1 LYNIVKIYYAYK
13 IFQKRRRVFMN
24 VLYFIL
30 GLAFIY
36 CGYKVWQKIQQ
47 RVNYLT
53 TISNLAEYS
62 KDIIYYFELKPVFKY
77 RYLSPSINNILSPNI
92 VEESMRNPYTAF
104 ERIHPDDLSTL
115 MKKTSGELDYE
126 KPIVQ
131 RWKNDAGE
139 YIWFEEFTTPIYQ
152 KGEIVAIQGIIRNIS
167 DKIELQKQ
175 LEYKVSHDTLTSL
188 YNRGYFESMMNRYD
202 NEINAPISILIF
214 DLDDLKEI
222 NDMFGHMVG
231 DLLIKETADL
241 LKSFTNDNVIASRIG
256 GDEFALLLVNSVPRQ
271 AETFIAELQREIDLL
286 NSDEKRLFRIYLSK
300 GYAFGRSSLGKM
312 EDLFIEADNHMYRDK
327 KYNKTYRLANSASS
341 LK

>member
-1 LYNIVKIYYAYK
+1 MY
-13 IFQKRRRVFMN
+13 

-30 GLAFIY
+30 VMAFIY
-36 CGYKVWQKIQQ
+36 GGYKVWQKIQQ

-53 TISNLAEYS
+53 TISNLVEYS
-62 KDIIYYFELKPVFKY
+62 KDIIYYCELKPVFKY

-92 VEESMRNPYTAF
+92 AEDSMRNPYTAF
-104 ERIHPDDLSTL
+104 ERIHPDDLPIL
-115 MKKTSGELDYE
+115 MKKTSGELDYD
-126 KPIVQ
+126 KPIIQ

-188 YNRGYFESMMNRYD
+188 YNRGYFESMMNRY
-202 NEINAPISILIF
+202 NNQINVSISILIF
-214 DLDDLKEI
+214 DLDDLKKI
-222 NDMFGHMVG
+222 NDRYGHKVG
-231 DLLIKETADL
+231 DLLITETADL
-241 LKSFTNDNVIASRIG
+241 IESFSNDNVIASRIG

-271 AETFIAELQREIDLL
+271 AETLMAEIQREIDLL
-286 NSDEKRLFRIYLSK
+286 NRDEKRLFKIHLSK
-300 GYAFGRSSLGKM
+300 GYAFNHSSLGKM

-327 KYNKTYRLANSASS
+327 KYNKNYRFANSAGSV
-341 LK
+341 K